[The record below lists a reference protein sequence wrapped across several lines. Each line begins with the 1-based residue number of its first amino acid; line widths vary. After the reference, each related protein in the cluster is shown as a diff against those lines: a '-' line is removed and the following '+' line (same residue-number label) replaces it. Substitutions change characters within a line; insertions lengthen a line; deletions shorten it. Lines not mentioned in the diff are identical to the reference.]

1 MWKSARLRV
10 SVTQTSLPA
19 KYWMWNRTCMVN
31 SSLHDLLKS
40 LELCTLNGRG
50 KDNYTYISRLGCLA
64 CSVVDYCVVE
74 LEEFNQFSH
83 FSVTSMQEVIRELQD
98 SSQVSDN
105 FEIHNCLL
113 QPCVSFLYAK
123 HHHE

>member
-1 MWKSARLRV
+1 ME
-10 SVTQTSLPA
+10 Q
-19 KYWMWNRTCMVN
+19 N
-31 SSLHDLLKS
+31 LHGKQFIDLLKS

-50 KDNYTYISRLGCLA
+50 KDNYTYISRLGW
-64 CSVVDYCVVE
+64 SVVDYCVVE

-105 FEIHNCLL
+105 FKIHNCLL

-123 HHHE
+123 RHLSEMNVARASPKLES